1 MNPFT
6 AAVDTQQ
13 RSIEATAEYLEKVPK
28 LAEQVERVADIEVGL
43 TPNEVVYEENKLELL
58 HYTPEMAGIEPETRQ
73 DVPILIVYALI
84 NKPYIL
90 DLQPD
95 RSVIRRLLEGGF
107 DVYLI
112 DWGEPS
118 RLDAHLTLEDYV
130 RRYTDNC
137 VDVVAER
144 SGQESIN
151 LLGYC
156 MGGTMGVMYAALF
169 PEKVRNLGL
178 MAAGL
183 CFDGTGGVLELW
195 GEAEYYDAEQ
205 VADAFGNIPAD
216 FLDIGFALMD
226 PVSNL
231 VSKYLRLYENVED
244 DEFVENFAR
253 MERWLDEG
261 IDVAGET
268 YTEFIEDIYQDN
280 KLARNE
286 YYLGD
291 THVDL
296 GEIGMPIVQVIGHY
310 DHLIPPE
317 SSTEFNDLVPSDDV
331 TTFEARSG
339 HIGLSVSSKSHDE
352 LWPNVAAWFAER
364 SQPEADAEG
373 EHEGEEEAEHDVD
386 AEPSEET
393 VDTEAEESTE
403 PTGGEVHETEH
414 PEAEPEP
421 EAAET
426 ETIETEDAETEV
438 AETGAPETEAV
449 EPEPEEAESA
459 EVETT
464 EPEPDEHDTAEGAD
478 EAVDTEGAEAP
489 AEMDAEELDEAVEE
503 TADTD
508 QSTFES
514 PNALESVYGIGPRY
528 AEQLRDAGVESIE
541 ALAAADAD
549 ELSDDLDVSTDRIQ
563 EWIESAADHDET

>member
-13 RSIEATAEYLEKVPK
+13 RSLAATAEYFEKLPK
-28 LAEQVERVADIEVGL
+28 LAEQVDRVSDIEVGL
-43 TPNEVVYEENKLELL
+43 TPNEVVYEENKLELH

-107 DVYLI
+107 EVYLI

-118 RLDAHLTLEDYV
+118 RLDSHLTIEDYV
-130 RRYTDNC
+130 TRYTDNC
-137 VDVVAER
+137 VDVVRER

-156 MGGTMGVMYAALF
+156 MGGTMSVMYAALF

-183 CFDGTGGVLELW
+183 CFDDTGGVLELW

-226 PVSNL
+226 PVSNY
-231 VSKYLRLYENVED
+231 VSKYLRLYDNVED

-286 YYLGD
+286 FYFAD

-296 GEIGMPIVQVIGHY
+296 SEIEMPIVQVVGHY

-317 SSTEFNDLVPSDDV
+317 SSTGFNDLVPSDDV
-331 TTFEARSG
+331 TTFDARSG
-339 HIGLSVSSKSHDE
+339 HIGLSVSSSSHDE

-364 SQPEADAEG
+364 SQPEA
-373 EHEGEEEAEHDVD
+373 EHDDTEPDEAEHDEAEHDEAEHDEAEHDEAEHDQAEHD
-386 AEPSEET
+386 AEAVDET
-393 VDTEAEESTE
+393 ASTGSNAEA
-403 PTGGEVHETEH
+403 G
-414 PEAEPEP
+414 EAEPEDAAEKPDTVDEPEVDDQEP
-421 EAAET
+421 EAAPDE
-426 ETIETEDAETEV
+426 
-438 AETGAPETEAV
+438 
-449 EPEPEEAESA
+449 
-459 EVETT
+459 
-464 EPEPDEHDTAEGAD
+464 EPEPDDD
-478 EAVDTEGAEAP
+478 ESTDGT
-489 AEMDAEELDEAVEE
+489 DETSESAFSRGIGG
-503 TADTD
+503 D
-508 QSTFES
+508 Q
-514 PNALESVYGIGPRY
+514 LESIRGIGPHY
-528 AEQLRDAGVESIE
+528 AEQLRGAGVDSVT
-541 ALAAADAD
+541 ALVEADAD
-549 ELSDDLDVSTDRIQ
+549 SLSEQVTPSAEQVQ
-563 EWIESAADHDET
+563 EWIDSAADHQSD

>member
-13 RSIEATAEYLEKVPK
+13 RSIEATADYLEKVPK
-28 LAEQVERVADIEVGL
+28 LAEQVDRVADIEVGL

-226 PVSNL
+226 PVSNY

-268 YTEFIEDIYQDN
+268 YQEFIEDIYQEN

-296 GEIGMPIVQVIGHY
+296 AEIEMPIVQVVGHY
-310 DHLIPPE
+310 DHLMPPE
-317 SSTEFNDLVPSDDV
+317 SSTLFNDLVPSDDV

-364 SQPEADAEG
+364 SQPAAEHDADA
-373 EHEGEEEAEHDVD
+373 EAEHD
-386 AEPSEET
+386 T
-393 VDTEAEESTE
+393 EESTE
-403 PTGGEVHETEH
+403 PTDSEVHETEH
-414 PEAEPEP
+414 PETEPDP
-421 EAAET
+421 EADEP
-426 ETIETEDAETEV
+426 D
-438 AETGAPETEAV
+438 AV
-449 EPEPEEAESA
+449 EPEPESEEAESA
-459 EVETT
+459 
-464 EPEPDEHDTAEGAD
+464 EPEPDEHHTAEGTT
-478 EAVDTEGAEAP
+478 EAADTEGAEAP
-489 AEMDAEELDEAVEE
+489 AEMDTEALDEAVEE
-503 TADTD
+503 TAETD

-514 PNALESVYGIGPRY
+514 PDALESVYGIGPRY
-528 AEQLRDAGVESIE
+528 AEQLREAGVESIA

-549 ELSDDLDVSTDRIQ
+549 ELSDDLDVSTDRIR
-563 EWIESAADHDET
+563 EWIESAVDHDET

>member
-13 RSIEATAEYLEKVPK
+13 RSIEATADYLEKVPK
-28 LAEQVERVADIEVGL
+28 LAEQVDRVADIEVGL

-58 HYTPEMAGIEPETRQ
+58 HYTPEMAGIDPETRQ

-118 RLDAHLTLEDYV
+118 RLDAHLTIEDYV

-156 MGGTMGVMYAALF
+156 MGGTMSVMYAAVF

-183 CFDGTGGVLELW
+183 CFDETGGVLELW
-195 GEAEYYDAEQ
+195 GREEYYDAEA
-205 VADAFGNIPAD
+205 VVDTFGNIPAD

-226 PVSNL
+226 PVSNY

-268 YTEFIEDIYQDN
+268 YKEFIEDIYQTN

-291 THVDL
+291 DHVDL
-296 GEIGMPIVQVIGHY
+296 AAIEMPVVQVIGHY

-317 SSTEFNDLVPSDDV
+317 SSTGFNDLVPGDV

-364 SQPEADAEG
+364 SQPDRAEEPEADEEAAHEADAEPDS
-373 EHEGEEEAEHDVD
+373 EADEQD
-386 AEPSEET
+386 P
-393 VDTEAEESTE
+393 DTEADGEADTATENGDSTDHD
-403 PTGGEVHETEH
+403 T
-414 PEAEPEP
+414 PEAGDEP
-421 EAAET
+421 A
-426 ETIETEDAETEV
+426 D
-438 AETGAPETEAV
+438 V
-449 EPEPEEAESA
+449 EPAA
-459 EVETT
+459 T
-464 EPEPDEHDTAEGAD
+464 DD
-478 EAVDTEGAEAP
+478 
-489 AEMDAEELDEAVEE
+489 
-503 TADTD
+503 DTD
-508 QSTFES
+508 QSTLDS
-514 PNALESVYGIGPRY
+514 SDVLESVHGIGPYY
-528 AEQLRDAGVESIE
+528 AEQLREVGIDGVA

-549 ELSDDLDVSTDRIQ
+549 ELTDEIDVSTDQIR
-563 EWIESAADHDET
+563 EWIESAAAHDE

>member
-13 RSIEATAEYLEKVPK
+13 RSLAATAEYLEKLPK
-28 LAEQVERVADIEVGL
+28 LAEQVERVSDIEVGQ

-107 DVYLI
+107 EVYLI

-118 RLDAHLTLEDYV
+118 RLDSHLTIEDYV
-130 RRYTDNC
+130 TRYTDNC
-137 VDVVAER
+137 VDVVRER

-156 MGGTMGVMYAALF
+156 MGGTMSVMYAALF
-169 PEKVRNLGL
+169 PEKVKNLGL

-183 CFDGTGGVLELW
+183 CFDETGGVLELW
-195 GEAEYYDAEQ
+195 GEEEYYDAEQ

-226 PVSNL
+226 PVSNY
-231 VSKYLRLYENVED
+231 VSKYLRLYDNVED

-268 YTEFIEDIYQDN
+268 YKEFIEDIYQDN

-286 YYLGD
+286 FYFGD

-296 GEIGMPIVQVIGHY
+296 AAIEMPIVQVIGHY

-317 SSTEFNDLVPSDDV
+317 SSTGFNDLVPSDDV

-339 HIGLSVSSKSHDE
+339 HIGLSVSSSSHDE
-352 LWPNVAAWFAER
+352 LWPSVADWFAER
-364 SQPEADAEG
+364 SQPEA
-373 EHEGEEEAEHDVD
+373 EHDEAEHDEAEHDQAEHD
-386 AEPSEET
+386 AEAVDET
-393 VDTEAEESTE
+393 ASTGSDAEAR
-403 PTGGEVHETEH
+403 
-414 PEAEPEP
+414 EAEPEDAAEKPDTVDEPEIDDQEP
-421 EAAET
+421 EAAPDE
-426 ETIETEDAETEV
+426 
-438 AETGAPETEAV
+438 
-449 EPEPEEAESA
+449 EPEPSDEAS
-459 EVETT
+459 T
-464 EPEPDEHDTAEGAD
+464 DDAD
-478 EAVDTEGAEAP
+478 ETSE
-489 AEMDAEELDEAVEE
+489 
-503 TADTD
+503 
-508 QSTFES
+508 STFS
-514 PNALESVYGIGPRY
+514 RGIGGDQLESIRGIVPHY
-528 AEQLRDAGVESIE
+528 AEQLRGAGVDSVA
-541 ALAAADAD
+541 ALVEADAD
-549 ELSDDLDVSTDRIQ
+549 SLSEQVTPSAEQVQ
-563 EWIESAADHDET
+563 EWIDNATDHQSD

>member
-13 RSIEATAEYLEKVPK
+13 RSIEATTDYLQKLPK
-28 LAEQVERVADIEVGL
+28 LAEQVDRVADIEVGL

-118 RLDAHLTLEDYV
+118 RLDAHLTIEDYV

-156 MGGTMGVMYAALF
+156 MGGTMSVMYAALF

-195 GEAEYYDAEQ
+195 GEEEYYDAEQ

-226 PVSNL
+226 PVSNY
-231 VSKYLRLYENVED
+231 VSKYLRLYENVD
-244 DEFVENFAR
+244 DDAFVENFAR

-268 YTEFIEDIYQDN
+268 YAEFIEDIYQDN

-286 YYLGD
+286 FYLGD

-296 GEIGMPIVQVIGHY
+296 AEIEMPIVQVIGHY

-317 SSTEFNDLVPSDDV
+317 SSTRFNDLVPGDV

-364 SQPEADAEG
+364 SQPEVDEEA
-373 EHEGEEEAEHDVD
+373 EHETGEEAEHD
-386 AEPSEET
+386 T
-393 VDTEAEESTE
+393 EESTE
-403 PTGGEVHETEH
+403 PTDGEVHETEH
-414 PEAEPEP
+414 PEA
-421 EAAET
+421 
-426 ETIETEDAETEV
+426 D
-438 AETGAPETEAV
+438 
-449 EPEPEEAESA
+449 PEPEEVESEDA
-459 EVETT
+459 DSI
-464 EPEPDEHDTAEGAD
+464 EPESDEHHTAEEAA
-478 EAVDTEGAEAP
+478 EAVDTEPGDEA
-489 AEMDAEELDEAVEE
+489 AEMETEELDEAVEE

-514 PNALESVYGIGPRY
+514 PDALESVYGIGPRY
-528 AEQLRDAGVESIE
+528 AEQLRDVGIESID

-549 ELSDDLDVSTDRIQ
+549 ELSDDLDVSTDRIR